1 MEHIYKKISLDIHD
15 DIASSL
21 TISVKQGD
29 TARGIQVN
37 LTDHGKVY
45 TIPDGCTATFSAK
58 KDNGKFI
65 TDSCTIENNTI
76 IYDLNE
82 DVVSVGARLDCEIT
96 VYSDAGVCIT
106 SPSFTI
112 FVYKKIQDE
121 YADDV
126 IESDSFKVLDNLISE
141 ATSVIAETENATKR
155 LDEAVGEAETAVN
168 NAVSSANEAVENANS
183 AISEANEAIGIAKEA
198 SDELMAFL
206 SDLDEESLNKMLD
219 EVLSSGYTVNVSWW
233 ENISYNY
240 NGYIKPDNGEEVTF
254 NPDTSPY
261 TFNNVHSL
269 TFGGAACLY
278 VRNADTGEMLYE
290 KCTYESFTLPITSN
304 MNLEFA
310 VEA

>member
-96 VYSDAGVCIT
+96 VFSAAGVCIT

-112 FVYKKIQDE
+112 FVYKRIQDE

-126 IESDSFKVLDNLISE
+126 IESGSFKVLDNLISE
-141 ATSVIAETENATKR
+141 ATGTLAIAE
-155 LDEAVGEAETAVN
+155 ETI
-168 NAVSSANEAVENANS
+168 ER
-183 AISEANEAIGIAKEA
+183 ANEAISSADQATENAIEA
-198 SDELMAFL
+198 AEEARDAVA
-206 SDLDEESLNKMLD
+206 LDETKLNEMLD
-219 EVLSSGYTVNVSWW
+219 EVLSNGYTVNVSWL
-233 ENISYNY
+233 ERISYNY

-254 NPDTSPY
+254 NPDASPY

-269 TFGGAACLY
+269 TFRGAACLY

-290 KCTYESFTLPITSN
+290 KCTYESFTLPITKN

>member
-96 VYSDAGVCIT
+96 VFSAAGVCIT

-112 FVYKKIQDE
+112 FVYKRIQDE
-121 YADDV
+121 YADDI

-141 ATSVIAETENATKR
+141 ATTVIAETENATKR
-155 LDEAVGEAETAVN
+155 LDEAVAEAETAVN
-168 NAVSSANEAVENANS
+168 NAVSSANEAVESANS
-183 AISEANEAIGIAKEA
+183 AISEANEAIGIAKET

-206 SDLDEESLNKMLD
+206 NDLNEEGLNEMLD
-219 EVLSSGYTVNVSWW
+219 EVMPLLITFY
-233 ENISYNY
+233 Y
-240 NGYIKPDNGEEVTF
+240 NGIACHCEEGMTWEDYAGSAYDTIGVTNSDGF
-254 NPDTSPY
+254 ATVGGVTIYDFT
-261 TFNNVHSL
+261 NNEY
-269 TFGGAACLY
+269 C
-278 VRNADTGEMLYE
+278 ADTYE
-290 KCTYESFTLPITSN
+290 ICANSN
-304 MNLEFA
+304 YGHFN
-310 VEA
+310 